1 MSKTVLVDGPVR
13 VELDDGLEK
22 LALSMLSAAE
32 QETIAIL
39 RREAE
44 EQASEAR
51 AAWYGPDGVTRK
63 TGRSGD
69 IVAVVTL
76 DTGRAEIRA
85 SVGSTDTRSTGG
97 KPVAALVHRPGP
109 LSIVTRPAKAADFQT
124 GKAKHSPPGKRI
136 PGYGVVV
143 EHNPKASDG
152 KQLMTELVRKPY
164 LRRIK
169 LVSARLGDL
178 IAKRVTSNG

>member
-63 TGRSGD
+63 TGRSE
-69 IVAVVTL
+69 I
-76 DTGRAEIRA
+76 GRAH
-85 SVGSTDTRSTGG
+85 V
-97 KPVAALVHRPGP
+97 
-109 LSIVTRPAKAADFQT
+109 
-124 GKAKHSPPGKRI
+124 
-136 PGYGVVV
+136 
-143 EHNPKASDG
+143 
-152 KQLMTELVRKPY
+152 
-164 LRRIK
+164 
-169 LVSARLGDL
+169 
-178 IAKRVTSNG
+178 